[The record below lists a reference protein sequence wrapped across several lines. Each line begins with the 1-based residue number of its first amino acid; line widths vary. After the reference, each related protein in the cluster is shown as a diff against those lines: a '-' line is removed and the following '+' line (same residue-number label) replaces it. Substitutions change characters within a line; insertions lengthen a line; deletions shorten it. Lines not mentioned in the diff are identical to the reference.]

1 MKNLNFNKMQK
12 PVMRIELADEKKTI
26 LFVLPPSKAEAVAVS
41 EMTVT
46 NSVNNLEKSIEMC
59 ARLMSR
65 NVAKIP
71 VTADDIADWDIYDVK
86 MFFATYMEFLFE
98 IKNAKN

>member
-41 EMTVT
+41 EMAAT
-46 NSVNNLEKSIEMC
+46 NSVD
-59 ARLMSR
+59 
-65 NVAKIP
+65 KIP
-71 VTADDIADWDIYDVK
+71 VTADDIADWDMYDVK
-86 MFFATYMEFLFE
+86 MFFAAYMEFLFE

>member
-1 MKNLNFNKMQK
+1 
-12 PVMRIELADEKKTI
+12 
-26 LFVLPPSKAEAVAVS
+26 
-41 EMTVT
+41 
-46 NSVNNLEKSIEMC
+46 MC

-71 VTADDIADWDIYDVK
+71 VTADDIADWDMYDVK